1 MTTPCFSGISR
12 ETTVRVTDAIH
23 ALHDLP
29 DGVLASSGE
38 RMTGTVLATLL
49 ALLQSDARF
58 TIVDIAR
65 YSGHDITQ
73 VSAVVAALGMVAAGT
88 PEFAPYTV
96 FFGAQRATEPTS
108 FAPPQPARPTNVES
122 EPSPRDMN
130 EALPFSAHGRAREM
144 PGHAEEHARAET
156 VPETGSP
163 KQAPSPEG
171 CGIRCGVAV
180 GGLVALLAFALVRT
194 LKPS

>member
-1 MTTPCFSGISR
+1 MTTPCFSGVSR

-38 RMTGTVLATLL
+38 RMTGAVLATLL
-49 ALLQSDARF
+49 ALLQRDARF
-58 TIVDIAR
+58 TIVDIVR

-88 PEFAPYTV
+88 PEFAPYMT
-96 FFGAQRATEPTS
+96 FFGARSATEPTS
-108 FAPPQPARPTNVES
+108 IAPPQPAHPTNVEG
-122 EPSPRDMN
+122 EPSPDDRND
-130 EALPFSAHGRAREM
+130 AM
-144 PGHAEEHARAET
+144 PGHAAEHTSAET

-163 KQAPSPEG
+163 AQALSPGG
-171 CGIRCGVAV
+171 CGIRCRVAL
-180 GGLVALLAFALVRT
+180 GGLMALLAFALVRT